1 LSDGAP
7 LGEAH
12 AVIILLHGRGGSG
25 EDMIGLGRRLAPGRP
40 KVALLAPQASGGTW
54 YPQRFLAPLA
64 QNEPYLASAIGVIAQ
79 ALDGLVARKIARER
93 IVLAG
98 FSQGACL
105 ALEFA
110 ARQPHRYGAVAGF
123 SGALI
128 GPPGLPR
135 ALAGSLAGT
144 PVFLGCGD
152 RDAHIP
158 VESVRES
165 AAVFRRAHADVIERI
180 YPGMPHTVNED
191 EISTVAALIARL

>member
-1 LSDGAP
+1 
-7 LGEAH
+7 
-12 AVIILLHGRGGSG
+12 
-25 EDMIGLGRRLAPGRP
+25 MIGLGHRLAAGRP
-40 KVALLAPQASGGTW
+40 NVALLAPEAAGGTW

-64 QNEPYLASAIGVIAQ
+64 QNEPYLASALGVVAQ
-79 ALDGLVARKIARER
+79 TLDNLVARKIARER

-110 ARQPHRYGAVAGF
+110 ARHPRRYGAVAGF

-135 ALAGSLAGT
+135 VLAGSLAGT

-158 VESVRES
+158 LESVQAS
-165 AAVFRRAHADVIERI
+165 AAVFRGAHADVIERI